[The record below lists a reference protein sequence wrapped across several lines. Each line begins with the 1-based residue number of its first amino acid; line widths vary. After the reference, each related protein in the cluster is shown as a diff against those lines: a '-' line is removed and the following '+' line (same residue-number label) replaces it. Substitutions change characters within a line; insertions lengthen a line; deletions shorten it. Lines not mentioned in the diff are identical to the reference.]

1 MRAAYAIED
10 CVLAA
15 CDFRTHI
22 DFCLIRIGENLIRTC
37 GPRTSYRL
45 VFPNY
50 DVKNRASQNFLA
62 NPDTN
67 CSGVPASFGIF
78 FRSAIISRKYR
89 CDVRVVEMRQPSRLP
104 TLAFLPFWKWWS
116 KPSYSTT
123 MRAIPLLVEKVMR
136 KSSGANIMIA
146 HQRMI
151 FQTIPY
157 RSVSDL

>member
-1 MRAAYAIED
+1 
-10 CVLAA
+10 
-15 CDFRTHI
+15 
-22 DFCLIRIGENLIRTC
+22 
-37 GPRTSYRL
+37 
-45 VFPNY
+45 
-50 DVKNRASQNFLA
+50 
-62 NPDTN
+62 
-67 CSGVPASFGIF
+67 
-78 FRSAIISRKYR
+78 
-89 CDVRVVEMRQPSRLP
+89 MRQPSRLP